1 MKYLTSVEAAE
12 KLGVTKRRIN
22 YMCQNGEIQ
31 GVIKDGN
38 RWRIPQQALGIK
50 VGSGNRPLP
59 IGIADFRRA
68 VSEYYYVD
76 KTQ

>member
-22 YMCQNGEIQ
+22 YMCQNGDIQ

-38 RWRIPQQALGIK
+38 RWRIQEQALDIK
-50 VGSGNRPLP
+50 VGT
-59 IGIADFRRA
+59 
-68 VSEYYYVD
+68 
-76 KTQ
+76 K